1 MDRRRFLQL
10 LGVAPLAF
18 NAHRVYF
25 DMGRRLWMSAQWG
38 DPLIDIA
45 QPDPTTLLINQ
56 LDAITQRFF
65 DAGIVN
71 TFNVDPLW
79 LHELRIEQETP
90 LTLRKPVTHNTTL

>member
-1 MDRRRFLQL
+1 MSRRHFLQL
-10 LGVAPLAF
+10 LGAAPVAF
-18 NAHRVYF
+18 NPHRVYF
-25 DMGRRLWMSAQWG
+25 DMGRRLWLPQ
-38 DPLIDIA
+38 L
-45 QPDPTTLLINQ
+45 PTITSYTPPVVSLLDQ

-79 LHELRIEQETP
+79 LHELRTEQETP